1 MRCETL
7 GNFHLDERKAYMP
20 LSPMRLRMDTKMNF
34 QPGRDT
40 ELPEWM
46 MGVLSAF
53 HIPTPPGQIHENS
66 GRQRRGGGKVGRQND
81 PEYCLVLDSEG
92 HTSFEYFL

>member
-66 GRQRRGGGKVGRQND
+66 GVYEAREAKERWR
-81 PEYCLVLDSEG
+81 
-92 HTSFEYFL
+92 